1 MAKTNKTSKIKNKV
15 SSPSMVTL
23 ATGPYGSQEYI
34 QIGATPNDGNG
45 DPLRVAFGKIN
56 NNFSNLFFTTTTT
69 STAYTEGLDA
79 NQVIFEAPVNEFY
92 QGKFQIRSCDATNID
107 MQDIT
112 LSASITNNLGGVK
125 FSGYSTLFQGNAI
138 CRYDM
143 DVSAGNVRVL
153 INPIANA
160 NLEHFISA
168 IITYPNVEVTG
179 MSLQLDGYADGNVM
193 STQSNLMITT
203 QQS

>member
-1 MAKTNKTSKIKNKV
+1 
-15 SSPSMVTL
+15 
-23 ATGPYGSQEYI
+23 
-34 QIGATPNDGNG
+34 
-45 DPLRVAFGKIN
+45 
-56 NNFSNLFFTTTTT
+56 
-69 STAYTEGLDA
+69 
-79 NQVIFEAPVNEFY
+79 
-92 QGKFQIRSCDATNID
+92 
-107 MQDIT
+107 
-112 LSASITNNLGGVK
+112 
-125 FSGYSTLFQGNAI
+125 
-138 CRYDM
+138 M